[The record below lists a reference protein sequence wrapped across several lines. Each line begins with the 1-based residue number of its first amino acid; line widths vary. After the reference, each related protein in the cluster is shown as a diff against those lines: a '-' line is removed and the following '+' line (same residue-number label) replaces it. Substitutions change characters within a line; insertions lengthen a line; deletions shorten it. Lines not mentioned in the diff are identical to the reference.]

1 VARPVVVEAQGLVR
15 RFGTA
20 TVLAGVDLRV
30 GPGTIVAIF
39 GPNGAGKTTLLRILA
54 TLLAPSA
61 GAVSLFGNDAFGS
74 HAGVLRRRIGLV
86 AHETFLYPDLTA
98 TENLLYYARLYRI
111 DDGSER
117 AAELLAWAGLDAHRT
132 RPVRSFSRGMAQRL
146 ALARALLHRPEL
158 LLLDEPFSGLDAAGA
173 EAVETTLAR
182 MREAGGTVVLTT
194 HDVARGLALSDR
206 ACILNRGRLAWE
218 SLGRAPADA
227 FAAAYRRVVGDG

>member
-1 VARPVVVEAQGLVR
+1 MSRPVVEARGLVR

-30 GPGTIVAIF
+30 APGEILAIF
-39 GPNGAGKTTLLRILA
+39 GPNGAGKTTLMRILG

-61 GAVSLFGNDAFGS
+61 GAVRLFGDDAFGS
-74 HAGVLRRRIGLV
+74 QARVLRRRIGLV

-98 TENLLYYARLYRI
+98 TENLLYYARLYRL
-111 DDGSER
+111 DDGVAR
-117 AAELLAWAGLDAHRT
+117 TAELLAWAGLEAHRA

-173 EAVETTLAR
+173 DAAEAVLAR
-182 MREAGGTVVLTT
+182 TRDAGGTVILTT
-194 HDVARGLALSDR
+194 HDVARGLGLSDR

-218 SLGRAPADA
+218 SPGRMPADA
-227 FAAAYRRVVGDG
+227 FADVYRRVVGNG

>member
-1 VARPVVVEAQGLVR
+1 MARPVVEAHGLVR

-20 TVLAGVDLRV
+20 TVIAGLDLCV
-30 GPGTIVAIF
+30 APGEIVAVF
-39 GPNGAGKTTLLRILA
+39 GPNGAGKTTLVRILA

-61 GAVSLFGNDAFGS
+61 GAVRLFGSDAFGS
-74 HAGVLRRRIGLV
+74 QAGTLRRRIGLV

-98 TENLLYYARLYRI
+98 TENLLYYARLYRL
-111 DDGSER
+111 DDGGNR
-117 AAELLAWAGLDAHRT
+117 AAELLAWAGLEAHRL

-173 EAVETTLAR
+173 EAVETVLVR
-182 MREAGGTVVLTT
+182 MRDEGGTVILTT
-194 HDVARGLALSDR
+194 HDIARGLGLADR
-206 ACILNRGRLAWE
+206 VCILNRGRLAWE
-218 SLGRAPADA
+218 SPGRAQPDA